1 MNWHEK
7 NAEFNALIKQ
17 LFHDN
22 DWQRRAEAARQL
34 GLLKDG
40 RATNLLCR
48 ALRSEKDHM
57 VVNRIIE
64 ALGRIGDGRA
74 TLRILEKLTEQQE
87 KNEIDKY
94 RIIYIIESL
103 TKIKD
108 KRALAYLGHLLDSS
122 DAEIRDLT
130 LNAYDVIEPNWKD
143 IIKKERNK
151 SIQDIFKRRYLN
163 INS

>member
-7 NAEFNALIKQ
+7 NIEFNSLLRQ

-48 ALRSEKDHM
+48 ALRSEKDHT
-57 VVNRIIE
+57 VVNKIIE

-74 TLRILEKLTEQQE
+74 TLRIIERLIEELDKYEP
-87 KNEIDKY
+87 DKY

-103 TKIKD
+103 TKIRD
-108 KRALAYLGHLLDSS
+108 KRALEFLGPFLDSS
-122 DAEIRDLT
+122 DEQLKNLAQ
-130 LNAYDVIEPNWKD
+130 NAFDVIEPNWKE
-143 IIKKERNK
+143 IIKRERNK
-151 SIQDIFKRRYLN
+151 SIQEIFK
-163 INS
+163 ISK

>member
-22 DWQRRAEAARQL
+22 DWQKRAEAARQL

-57 VVNRIIE
+57 AVNKIIE

-74 TLRILEKLTEQQE
+74 TLRIVEKLKEEQE
-87 KNEIDKY
+87 KNEIDKF
-94 RIIYIIESL
+94 RIIYIVESL

-108 KRALAYLGHLLDSS
+108 KRALVYLGPLLESTD
-122 DAEIRDLT
+122 DEIRNLT
-130 LNAYDVIEPNWKD
+130 LQAFDIIEPSWKE
-143 IIKKERNK
+143 IIKRERNK
-151 SIQDIFKRRYLN
+151 SIQDIFK
-163 INS
+163 ITK